1 MGAITTIPGRSGF
14 YIRVAV
20 PNPLRKVMGTSA
32 VVRKAGKTHAEAL
45 KNRTRIVLEIDKL
58 FQDKRGLDPI
68 GQQFEQDGGPDVD
81 GIVLIHL
88 EQRLKS
94 VGLTDDQINSVLYS
108 REELE
113 KPGLPD
119 QPQPKLP
126 QQLEA
131 SLSGSSSYLT
141 WIDRR
146 LKAEAPAA
154 TTELSWRGRLR
165 RLADWYGSDHLAG
178 INRKQAAAYKDHLLA
193 QKKPSSVKTEL
204 GTMLAFWTWAIDA
217 GEVQINVWS
226 GLKKKLKEST
236 KDDALAPE
244 LVQQAKVKA
253 LQLKDLGFFLQLYTG
268 CRAMD
273 HQGLRYSDIDMSELS
288 IRLIEWQTETI
299 ERRLKGGE
307 KDVRKVPICMKLK
320 AVLEELLPDVVKNTS
335 DELIFP
341 KSYDPSLKLFSH
353 RWTVNCK
360 KRYAIKSHA
369 IRSHVITQ
377 LGAKNISPCLLY
389 EITRHTQTGM
399 PKVVMGWTRPSWSDV
414 AAVMEL
420 LD

>member
-1 MGAITTIPGRSGF
+1 
-14 YIRVAV
+14 
-20 PNPLRKVMGTSA
+20 MGTSA

-68 GQQFEQDGGPDVD
+68 GQQFEQDGGPEVD
-81 GIVLIHL
+81 ESFLIHL

-94 VGLTDDQINSVLYS
+94 VGLNEDQINSVLYS
-108 REELE
+108 RDELE
-113 KPGLPD
+113 QQGLPYE
-119 QPQPKLP
+119 PQPKLHE
-126 QQLEA
+126 QLKA
-131 SLSGSSSYLT
+131 SLSGSSSYLK

-154 TTELSWRGRLR
+154 TTELSWRGRLK
-165 RLADWYGSDHLAG
+165 RLADWYGSDYLAG
-178 INRKQAAAYKDHLLA
+178 IDRKQAAEYKDHLLE

-204 GTMLAFWTWAIDA
+204 GTILAFWTWAIDA
-217 GEVQINVWS
+217 GEVQTNVWS
-226 GLKKKLKEST
+226 GLKKKLKESI
-236 KDDALAPE
+236 KDEALDPE
-244 LVQQAKVKA
+244 LIKQAKAKA

-268 CRAMD
+268 CRASD
-273 HQGLRYSDIDMSELS
+273 HQGLRYSDIDMSGLS
-288 IRLIEWQTETI
+288 IRFVEWQTEAI
-299 ERRLKGGE
+299 ERRLKGGA
-307 KDVRKVPICMKLK
+307 KDIRKVPICMKLK
-320 AVLEELLPDVVKNTS
+320 AVIEELLPDVVNNTS

-353 RWTVNCK
+353 RWSVNCK
-360 KRYAIKSHA
+360 KRYGIKSHA

-377 LGAKNISPCLLY
+377 LGAKNISPYFLY
-389 EITRHTQTGM
+389 EITRHTQAGM
-399 PKVVMGWTRPSWSDV
+399 SKVVMGYTRPSWSDV